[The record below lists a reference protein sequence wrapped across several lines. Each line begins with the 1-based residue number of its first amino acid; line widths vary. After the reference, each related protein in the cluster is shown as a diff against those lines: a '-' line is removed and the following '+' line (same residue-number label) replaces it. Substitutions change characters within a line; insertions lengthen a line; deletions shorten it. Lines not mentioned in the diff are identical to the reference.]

1 MRNKVGVSKG
11 IEKVDNQLNHL
22 SSILRQGGEQ
32 VVMLYNDKLTE
43 IKQTL
48 QDIQTL
54 INGESDDFQ

>member
-1 MRNKVGVSKG
+1 MRNKVGVSRG
-11 IEKVDNQLNHL
+11 IEKVDNQLNQL
-22 SSILRQGGEQ
+22 SAILRQGGEH

-54 INGESDDFQ
+54 INGESDEFQ

>member
-1 MRNKVGVSKG
+1 MRNKTGVTRG
-11 IEKVDNQLNHL
+11 IEKVDNQLNQL
-22 SSILRQGGEQ
+22 SAILRQGGEQ

-54 INGESDDFQ
+54 INGESDEFQ